1 MQMTLPGT
9 TVKAVTLDADD
20 TLWNFDEAMRAGLTQ
35 VISEI
40 RRLAPTESDG
50 LTVEA
55 MIVSRDRAEAD
66 LKGSG
71 ASLIAV
77 RREGIRRS
85 LPGSHAGDDAL
96 VDRLLAAYVGQRD
109 RVLTPFDD
117 AIPALRLLK
126 GKAVLGVVSN
136 GNARPERHGL
146 GGFFTFVLLSDDHG
160 IEKPDPQVFEM
171 AADAAGCAVSEIVHV
186 GDNPLTDVAGAN
198 QAGALSVW
206 LNRSGRTLA
215 PGEPGPLREIGSLR
229 ELPRLV
235 ESMAGG

>member
-1 MQMTLPGT
+1 MTSAASP
-9 TVKAVTLDADD
+9 AR
-20 TLWNFDEAMRAGLTQ
+20 ERAGH
-35 VISEI
+35 ISPNPSPPYSSSNCGSSSG
-40 RRLAPTESDG
+40 RRKASF
-50 LTVEA
+50 
-55 MIVSRDRAEAD
+55 
-66 LKGSG
+66 G
-71 ASLIAV
+71 A
-77 RREGIRRS
+77 
-85 LPGSHAGDDAL
+85 
-96 VDRLLAAYVGQRD
+96 
-109 RVLTPFDD
+109 
-117 AIPALRLLK
+117 ALR
-126 GKAVLGVVSN
+126 VVSN
-136 GNARPERHGL
+136 GNSRPERHGL

-235 ESMAGG
+235 ESMAGD